1 MAKKKDYRDI
11 IKKILAD
18 HPEIASINI
27 EYKKVER
34 LTIGE
39 QAGEVFSTTDGSY
52 VPSPPVVGGGFQTPS
67 GLRPIVPTTV
77 SPELIAK
84 LRGGAT
90 VETINILNAPPAKE
104 APER

>member
-34 LTIGE
+34 LTIGDNH
-39 QAGEVFSTTDGSY
+39 QGEVFATTDGAY
-52 VPSPPVVGGGFQTPS
+52 IPTPPLVGGGFQTPS
-67 GLRPIVPTTV
+67 GMKPILPTPA

-90 VETINILNAPPAKE
+90 VETINVLNAPPIKE
-104 APER
+104 AE